1 MGQTEYEIFIVL
13 ASLILLIFIGGII
26 VFIIQY
32 HKKKLQ
38 DQQEQHKIAQ
48 EHARE
53 VLHIKLEIQEKTMED
68 IGRELHDNIGQQLV
82 LAHYYTDQLNA
93 ISDKPEIQEQ
103 SATIG
108 EIINNSLADI
118 RSLSKS
124 LQKAEDM
131 GELED
136 LVKKQCARINALH
149 KCTATCTFN
158 GDELDMSGSIKNFIL
173 RIIQEFLQNSL
184 KHSGCKNITIGFNY
198 AQGLHIQLK
207 DDGVGFD
214 MKQAIERRDGIG
226 LTNMKKRAEMIG
238 ADFKQ
243 KSAQG
248 QGTMLALFIP
258 ADKLNVS

>member
-1 MGQTEYEIFIVL
+1 MGQTEFEIFIVL

-26 VFIIQY
+26 MFITQY
-32 HKKKLQ
+32 HKKKLI
-38 DQQEQHKIAQ
+38 DQQEQHKLAQ

-82 LAHYYTDQLNA
+82 LAHYYTNQLKESTDITQMHEQVTT
-93 ISDKPEIQEQ
+93 IS
-103 SATIG
+103 

-124 LQKAEDM
+124 LQKADDM

-136 LVKKQCARINALH
+136 LVKKQCAKINALH
-149 KCTATCTFN
+149 KCTAACDFN

-184 KHSGCKNITIGFNY
+184 KHSECKNIRIDFIY
-198 AQGLHIQLK
+198 RQGLQIQLK

-214 MKQAIERRDGIG
+214 MKEAIERNEGIG

-238 ADFKQ
+238 ADFIQ
-243 KSAQG
+243 KSAPG
-248 QGTMLALFIP
+248 SGTTLELFIP
-258 ADKLNVS
+258 ADKMNVS